1 MINELKNKVRRSDH
15 AIWLFILVI
24 SHLLVSGISAQQ
36 TVLYRDAEADF
47 SNLVKEYE
55 QGLYGRCI
63 RSADKYKAVYKEPA
77 FEQFALE
84 AELYKL
90 KAGLNI
96 GNPNIIVNYRV
107 PNVAT

>member
-1 MINELKNKVRRSDH
+1 MKNNIRRSGH

-24 SHLLVSGISAQQ
+24 SQFLVSGLAAQQ

-63 RSADKYKAVYKEPA
+63 RSADKFKAVYKEPV

-84 AELYKL
+84 AEFYKL
-90 KAGLNI
+90 KQG
-96 GNPNIIVNYRV
+96 
-107 PNVAT
+107 